1 MALTNPYEDSP
12 RPHQSTIDEERKGM
26 LHDFDSIDLPRVEES
41 THANSKSRRYI
52 LPLSLASN
60 LLLFVVIL
68 FQLAHPCFL
77 SARTCVY
84 DKRGLSQETVM
95 EVPGSQGEVMGDVNQ
110 IVPECTIPLHTNRRM
125 LADKQKKY
133 SPNTKS
139 RIHERLPLLER
150 KHVQKRKRIQHN
162 PNSVGKRYAP

>member
-12 RPHQSTIDEERKGM
+12 RARRSSIDEERKGM
-26 LHDFDSIDLPRVEES
+26 LDHFDSIDLPRVEES
-41 THANSKSRRYI
+41 MHANSKSRRYL

-68 FQLAHPCFL
+68 FQLAHPCFF

-95 EVPGSQGEVMGDVNQ
+95 EVKGSRGELMGDVNK
-110 IVPECTIPLHTNRRM
+110 IVPECTISLNTSRRIF
-125 LADKQKKY
+125 D
-133 SPNTKS
+133 
-139 RIHERLPLLER
+139 
-150 KHVQKRKRIQHN
+150 
-162 PNSVGKRYAP
+162 

>member
-1 MALTNPYEDSP
+1 MAPANPYEDSP
-12 RPHQSTIDEERKGM
+12 HPRRSILDEERKGM
-26 LHDFDSIDLPRVEES
+26 LDHFDSIDLPRVEEL
-41 THANSKSRRYI
+41 THTNSKSRRYL

-68 FQLAHPCFL
+68 FQLAHPCFF

-84 DKRGLSQETVM
+84 EKRASSQETVM
-95 EVPGSQGEVMGDVNQ
+95 EVKGSRGELMGDVNK
-110 IVPECTIPLHTNRRM
+110 IVPECTTTPFIRPVEC
-125 LADKQKKY
+125 LADKREY

-150 KHVQKRKRIQHN
+150 THVQKRKRI
-162 PNSVGKRYAP
+162 